1 MSCPQLVLD
10 QMKCRQSLSGDSHY
24 KPKLQDVLQSQ
35 ARMVSWFKAKHKLF
49 NVNSAGMITLK
60 FALRTPR
67 PTQAEVPAPPGFAP
81 GRKPGHNW
89 QGPAPSH
96 NATDHRLALLEEKII
111 KWLSKRHQVTTTEMA
126 EFAYS
131 AHEDLVPGKP
141 WIFCNFCLRCCI
153 ASYLKTC
160 TAMSCICIY

>member
-1 MSCPQLVLD
+1 MSHCKL
-10 QMKCRQSLSGDSHY
+10 R
-24 KPKLQDVLQSQ
+24 LQDVLQSQ

-67 PTQAEVPAPPGFAP
+67 PTQSEVPAPPGFAP

-89 QGPAPSH
+89 PGPPPSH
-96 NATDHRLALLEEKII
+96 NATDPRLALLEDKII

-131 AHEDLVPGKP
+131 AHEDLVPGKFWTCCRP
-141 WIFCNFCLRCCI
+141 MFLNYQNNLLLNCCHHSRTAMWFSVKACCLCHCI
-153 ASYLKTC
+153 AW
-160 TAMSCICIY
+160 